1 MGTYL
6 EDLVSSFQAL
16 WFLPSKP
23 SGLTG
28 LEKTTRCVTD
38 RQLMK
43 ICDKMMVPSHVCV
56 IHMHKHRQ
64 HLQINW
70 G

>member
-43 ICDKMMVPSHVCV
+43 ICDKMMKP
-56 IHMHKHRQ
+56 
-64 HLQINW
+64 
-70 G
+70 